1 MGSGVRSW
9 RPIIVQNNY
18 QNVLTKVHKMALKIL
33 LHSSQKNNTSRLS
46 SLPACLSFL
55 LSASLSFHVHK
66 KIYGPDMCH
75 KITWIYQQPL
85 SECMCQKVF
94 FLFFSVSV
102 GRLCPFLS
110 ITLIILRKLEN
121 WQRQHKQQTINNV
134 AYRTLVDYLN
144 LFVDNQDRHQAL
156 PFRREL
162 SKKDI
167 QDDDGDDCCC

>member
-1 MGSGVRSW
+1 MHVSE
-9 RPIIVQNNY
+9 
-18 QNVLTKVHKMALKIL
+18 
-33 LHSSQKNNTSRLS
+33 
-46 SLPACLSFL
+46 SF
-55 LSASLSFHVHK
+55 
-66 KIYGPDMCH
+66 
-75 KITWIYQQPL
+75 
-85 SECMCQKVF
+85 F